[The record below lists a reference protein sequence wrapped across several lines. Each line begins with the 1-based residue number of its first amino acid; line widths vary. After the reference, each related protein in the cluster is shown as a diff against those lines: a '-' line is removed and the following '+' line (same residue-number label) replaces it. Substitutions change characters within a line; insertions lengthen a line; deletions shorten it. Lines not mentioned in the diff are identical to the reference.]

1 VRHAESG
8 DEPANLITSD
18 ENIDAKFMGD
28 GRHSLLVS
36 ESGNR
41 CAPGSKCALD
51 NEIAFGEKEA
61 RPVVVALVGSCGK
74 PSFSQS
80 KQSESLVVNRLDLD
94 GWHVRSSYQ
103 K

>member
-51 NEIAFGEKEA
+51 N
-61 RPVVVALVGSCGK
+61 
-74 PSFSQS
+74 
-80 KQSESLVVNRLDLD
+80 
-94 GWHVRSSYQ
+94 
-103 K
+103 